1 MEKSF
6 KLSQM
11 TSIKLNFRPSAV
23 ADHEGTLYYQIIH
36 DRKMRQLISGYRIFP
51 DEWDGKH
58 SAIIVQDRN
67 GRRASTLS
75 IRNGAMHDINRLKR
89 ICLQLEA
96 IGQPYTVD
104 DIIVTFTRYMDEY
117 SLFSF
122 MKKLIYKLRRNGRIR
137 TSETYSATLSN
148 FRKFLACQS
157 SIISH
162 NAPND
167 IMLDCLTSEIME
179 AYEAWNR
186 RRGITSNTISFYN
199 RIIRAVYNRAVEEGI
214 IEDQKPFR
222 HVYTGIDKTVKRA
235 LPLKI
240 IRKIKMMNLSQ
251 SHGLDFARDMFMMSF
266 YLRGMSFIDM
276 AYLKKSNLRDGHIT
290 YRRRKTGQQL
300 TIKWTEEMQEIL
312 GKYHENQSDFLLP
325 IIRTSDADERCTYRN
340 MSYNINHN
348 LNRIAMRL
356 DIDFRL
362 TMYVARHSWASA
374 AKVNGIPLSVISEGM
389 GHDSETTTRIYLASL
404 DTSVIDKANTIIL
417 KSLE

>member
-1 MEKSF
+1 
-6 KLSQM
+6 M

-23 ADHEGTLYYQIIH
+23 ADHEGTLYYRIIH

-75 IRNGAMHDINRLKR
+75 IRNGAMQAINGFHRFL
-89 ICLQLEA
+89 
-96 IGQPYTVD
+96 
-104 DIIVTFTRYMDEY
+104 DEY

-186 RRGITSNTISFYN
+186 RRGITS
-199 RIIRAVYNRAVEEGI
+199 
-214 IEDQKPFR
+214 
-222 HVYTGIDKTVKRA
+222 
-235 LPLKI
+235 
-240 IRKIKMMNLSQ
+240 
-251 SHGLDFARDMFMMSF
+251 
-266 YLRGMSFIDM
+266 
-276 AYLKKSNLRDGHIT
+276 
-290 YRRRKTGQQL
+290 
-300 TIKWTEEMQEIL
+300 
-312 GKYHENQSDFLLP
+312 
-325 IIRTSDADERCTYRN
+325 
-340 MSYNINHN
+340 
-348 LNRIAMRL
+348 
-356 DIDFRL
+356 
-362 TMYVARHSWASA
+362 
-374 AKVNGIPLSVISEGM
+374 
-389 GHDSETTTRIYLASL
+389 TR
-404 DTSVIDKANTIIL
+404 
-417 KSLE
+417 